1 MIMKAAVLGRLPAT
15 RLDISQLPEPAMPPG
30 SVLVEMGACGIC
42 GTDLH
47 IMSGSSYRPELP
59 FVLGHEPV
67 GTIIAA
73 APDVDAGLIGRRVAA
88 AIFTGCGRCAPC
100 RSGDERLCERGARVT
115 GVLGPWGGFA
125 DRLVLGADHLVAVPA
140 ALSDVAAASL
150 VDAGAT
156 AHNAAR
162 VVLAGRRPPSSSM
175 LVAGAG
181 PLGLLVAELLR
192 AAGIAPALVE
202 PNPLRRAAAGALGF
216 ATVESLAQADD
227 PLDVVIDCAG
237 APGAVMPLLSRLAAH
252 GLYVSVGYSVVPE
265 LDLAVV
271 SRRELTIRGIR
282 SGGRADLARVLRLA
296 ADGTI
301 RPPDCRTWALDGI
314 NDALDALRNGTV
326 AGKAVI
332 EFAAGAPSA
341 GHE

>member
-1 MIMKAAVLGRLPAT
+1 
-15 RLDISQLPEPAMPPG
+15 
-30 SVLVEMGACGIC
+30 
-42 GTDLH
+42 
-47 IMSGSSYRPELP
+47 
-59 FVLGHEPV
+59 
-67 GTIIAA
+67 
-73 APDVDAGLIGRRVAA
+73 
-88 AIFTGCGRCAPC
+88 
-100 RSGDERLCERGARVT
+100 
-115 GVLGPWGGFA
+115 
-125 DRLVLGADHLVAVPA
+125 
-140 ALSDVAAASL
+140 
-150 VDAGAT
+150 
-156 AHNAAR
+156 
-162 VVLAGRRPPSSSM
+162 M

-202 PNPLRRAAAGALGF
+202 PNPLRRATAGALGF
-216 ATVESLAQADD
+216 AAVESLAQADD

-282 SGGRADLARVLRLA
+282 SGARADLARVLRLA

-301 RPPDCRTWALDGI
+301 RPPDCQTWALDGI

-341 GHE
+341 GRG